1 MDTFRRKAPLNDFQL
16 ERSPDGSSG
25 GLEHSSIL
33 SSPLQNLK
41 SLFATDPER
50 KKVALWP
57 VLCMGK
63 EIHHCDDMRFPFN
76 W

>member
-41 SLFATDPER
+41 ALFATDPER

-63 EIHHCDDMRFPFN
+63 GTVTSTIGASC
-76 W
+76 